1 MIDLQSVLY
10 HSYGARVSELRISR
24 GHSVYK
30 GKHNRPRTTMSD
42 YYVTDYYI
50 KEKKLSKQ
58 NRDTERAVKAGRRG
72 GEGK

>member
-1 MIDLQSVLY
+1 
-10 HSYGARVSELRISR
+10 
-24 GHSVYK
+24 
-30 GKHNRPRTTMSD
+30 MSD